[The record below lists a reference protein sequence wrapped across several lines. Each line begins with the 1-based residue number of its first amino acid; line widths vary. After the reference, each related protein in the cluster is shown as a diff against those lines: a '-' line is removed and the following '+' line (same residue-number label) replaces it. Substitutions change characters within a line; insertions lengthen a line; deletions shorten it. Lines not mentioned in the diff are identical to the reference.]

1 MKLIVAAAIIVLA
14 AGCSSSPQRGSDWND
29 GSSTRRVPPRSDHE
43 AARAQ
48 EVVRRALGYV
58 GVPYRYGGTS
68 PEVGFDCSGLV
79 WRVYRQA
86 AGITL
91 PRDTYG
97 ISRVGL
103 AVPSRELQPGDLVF
117 FNTMRRPYS
126 HVGIYL
132 GNGRFVHAPSSG
144 GVVNVS
150 RMGDRYWRQRF
161 NGGRRIAF

>member
-1 MKLIVAAAIIVLA
+1 MKLILATVMIALA
-14 AGCSSSPQRGSDWND
+14 AGCSSSPQRGSDWNNA
-29 GSSTRRVPPRSDHE
+29 SATRRASPRSDHD

-48 EVVRRALGYV
+48 AVVRRALGYL

-68 PEVGFDCSGLV
+68 PEAGFDCSGLV

-97 ISRVGL
+97 ISRAGL

-126 HVGIYL
+126 HVGIFL
-132 GNGRFVHAPSSG
+132 GKDRFVHAPSSG
-144 GVVNVS
+144 GVVSVS
-150 RMGDRYWRQRF
+150 RMSDRYWRQRF
-161 NGGRRIAF
+161 NGGRRISF

>member
-1 MKLIVAAAIIVLA
+1 MVLA
-14 AGCSSSPQRGSDWND
+14 AGCSSSPSRDSDWSGAP
-29 GSSTRRVPPRSDHE
+29 GSRVGPRSHHDE
-43 AARAQ
+43 ERARH
-48 EVVRRALGYV
+48 VVRHALRYV

-68 PEVGFDCSGLV
+68 ARSGFDCSGLV

-97 ISRVGL
+97 ISRAGL
-103 AVPSRELQPGDLVF
+103 AIPRRQLQAGDLVF

-126 HVGIYL
+126 HVGIYV

-144 GVVNVS
+144 GVVGIARLS
-150 RMGDRYWRQRF
+150 DRYWRQRF
-161 NGGRRIAF
+161 NGVRRIAF